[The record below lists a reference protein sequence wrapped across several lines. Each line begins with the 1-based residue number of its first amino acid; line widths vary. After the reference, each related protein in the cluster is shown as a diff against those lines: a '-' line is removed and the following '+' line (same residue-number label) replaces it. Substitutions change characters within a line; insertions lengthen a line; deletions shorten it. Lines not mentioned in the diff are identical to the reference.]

1 MQKKISF
8 AGPWITQ
15 KEIDMVVDAVTN
27 GWYENYTKHTKL
39 LEETVRNYLG
49 VKYSLAT
56 HCCTQALHL
65 AACSIGLQ
73 KDDEVIVTDHS
84 WVATA
89 YAVTY
94 TGATCVFVD
103 IDPQTLCID
112 PNAIEAAITS
122 KTKAI
127 MLVHNFG
134 LPADMEAIMAI
145 VKKYNLKVI
154 EDAAPSLGSQY
165 KGKKTGTFG
174 DVACFSFQGAKIA
187 AAGEGGILVTDD
199 EEIYNK
205 AVLFANMGRT
215 DRVMPFWS
223 DQIGFQYTISNLSAS
238 LALAQV
244 QRIDELKEKKRQ
256 IYKWYSDRLKNNPKI
271 TMVKER
277 DDSVANYCYP
287 SLFLSEDIKMSRDEI
302 LEIFRQ
308 NNIHAR
314 PGFPRMSQFPVYKDN
329 CRFENP
335 VAKRFEQY
343 GLVLP
348 SAADIEEQDVEFVCK
363 TLIDLIMKAN
373 NNLKTA
379 R

>member
-15 KEIDMVVDAVTN
+15 KEIDSVIDAVKN

-39 LEETVRNYLG
+39 LEQSVCEYLN
-49 VKYSLAT
+49 VKYALAT

-65 AACSIGLQ
+65 ATCSLDLQ
-73 KDDEVIVTDHS
+73 KGDEVIVTDHS

-89 YAVTY
+89 YSVTY

-112 PNAIEAAITS
+112 PKAIEKAITPQ
-122 KTKAI
+122 TKAI

-134 LPADMEAIMAI
+134 LPADMDAITNIA
-145 VKKYNLKVI
+145 KTHKLKII
-154 EDAAPSLGSQY
+154 EDAAPSMGALY
-165 KGKKTGTFG
+165 KGQKTGTFG

-187 AAGEGGILVTDD
+187 VSGEGGVLVTNN
-199 EEIYNK
+199 EEIYKK

-238 LALAQV
+238 LALAQL
-244 QRIDELKEKKRQ
+244 QRIDALKEKKRQ
-256 IYKWYSDRLKNNPKI
+256 IYSWYAARLEGHPQI
-271 TMVKER
+271 TMIKER

-287 SLFLSEDIKMSRDEI
+287 SLFLAETTKTSRDKI
-302 LEIFRQ
+302 LEIFRE

-314 PGFPRMSQFPVYKDN
+314 PGFPRMSQFPVYIN
-329 CRFENP
+329 ECRFSNP
-335 VAKRFEQY
+335 VAERFEKF

-348 SAADIEEQDVEFVCK
+348 SAADLEEEDAESVCN
-363 TLIDLIMKAN
+363 TLKA
-373 NNLKTA
+373 LL
-379 R
+379 

>member
-1 MQKKISF
+1 MRKKISF

-15 KEIDMVVDAVTN
+15 KEIDSVLDALKN
-27 GWYENYTKHTKL
+27 GWYENYTEHIKL
-39 LEETVRNYLG
+39 LEQAVCDFLG
-49 VKYSLAT
+49 VKYALAT

-65 AACSIGLQ
+65 AACSIDLQ
-73 KDDEVIVTDHS
+73 KGDEVIVTDHS

-89 YAVTY
+89 YSITY

-112 PNAIEAAITS
+112 PKSIEKAITP

-134 LPADMEAIMAI
+134 IPADMDAIMSIA
-145 VKKYNLKVI
+145 KEHNLKVI
-154 EDAAPSLGSQY
+154 EDAAPSMGSLY
-165 KGKKTGTFG
+165 KGQRTGTFG

-187 AAGEGGILVTDD
+187 VSGEGGVLVTNN
-199 EEIYNK
+199 EEIYRK

-215 DRVMPFWS
+215 DRIMPFWS

-238 LALAQV
+238 LALAQLG
-244 QRIDELKEKKRQ
+244 RIEELINKKRQ
-256 IYKWYSDRLKNNPKI
+256 IYNWYAKRLEGNKKI

-277 DDSVANYCYP
+277 ADSVANYCYP
-287 SLFLSEDIKMSRDEI
+287 SLFLDKETKTSRDKI
-302 LEIFRQ
+302 LEIFRS

-314 PGFPRMSQFPVYKDN
+314 PGFPRMSQFPVYIND
-329 CRFENP
+329 CRYANP
-335 VAKRFEQY
+335 VSERCEKF

-348 SAADIEEQDVEFVCK
+348 SAADLEEDDAAFVCD
-363 TLIDLIMKAN
+363 TLLG
-373 NNLKTA
+373 LL
-379 R
+379 

>member
-1 MQKKISF
+1 MRKKISF

-15 KEIDMVVDAVTN
+15 KEIDSVMDAVKN
-27 GWYENYTKHTKL
+27 GWYENYTKHTRM
-39 LEETVRNYLG
+39 LEQTVCEYLG
-49 VKYSLAT
+49 VKYAIAT

-65 AACSIGLQ
+65 AACSIDLQ
-73 KDDEVIVTDHS
+73 KGDEVIVTDHS

-89 YAVTY
+89 YSITY

-112 PNAIEAAITS
+112 PKSIEKAITS

-134 LPADMEAIMAI
+134 VPADMDVIMDIARAHNI
-145 VKKYNLKVI
+145 KVI
-154 EDAAPSLGSQY
+154 EDAAPSMGSLY
-165 KGKKTGTFG
+165 KGQKTGTFG

-187 AAGEGGILVTDD
+187 VSGEGGVLVTNS
-199 EEIYNK
+199 EVIYQK

-215 DRVMPFWS
+215 DRIMPFWS

-238 LALAQV
+238 LALVQL
-244 QRIDELKEKKRQ
+244 QRIDELVDKKRK
-256 IYKWYSDRLKNNPKI
+256 IYTWYAERLGNHEKI

-277 DDSVANYCYP
+277 EDSIANYCYP
-287 SLFLSEDIKMSRDEI
+287 SLFLSSNTKTSRDEI
-302 LEIFRQ
+302 LDVFRQ

-314 PGFPRMSQFPVYKDN
+314 PGFPRMSQFPVYIN
-329 CRFENP
+329 ECRFANS
-335 VAKRFEQY
+335 VAESFEKL

-348 SAADIEEQDVEFVCK
+348 SAADLAEEDADFVCN
-363 TLIDLIMKAN
+363 TLKDL
-373 NNLKTA
+373 L
-379 R
+379 

>member
-8 AGPWITQ
+8 AGPWITE
-15 KEIDMVVDAVTN
+15 KEIELVLDAVKN
-27 GWYENYTKHTKL
+27 GWYENYTKHTDL
-39 LEETVRNYLG
+39 LQETVCNYLG
-49 VKYSLAT
+49 VKYALAT

-73 KDDEVIVTDHS
+73 KGDEVIVTDHS

-89 YAVTY
+89 YSVTY
-94 TGATCVFVD
+94 TGAVCVFVD

-112 PNAIEAAITS
+112 PKAIEAAITS

-134 LPADMEAIMAI
+134 LPADMDAIMAI
-145 VKKYNLKVI
+145 AKKHNLKVI

-187 AAGEGGILVTDD
+187 AAGEGGILVTNN
-199 EEIYNK
+199 EEIYKK

-223 DQIGFQYTISNLSAS
+223 DQIGFQYTISNLSAA

-244 QRIDELKEKKRQ
+244 RRIDALKAKKRL
-256 IYKWYSDRLKNNPKI
+256 IYQWYSDRLNNHPKI
-271 TMVKER
+271 TMVQER

-287 SLFLSEDIKMSRDEI
+287 SLFLRGETKTSRDKI
-302 LEIFRQ
+302 LEIFREH
-308 NNIHAR
+308 NIHAR
-314 PGFPRMSQFPVYKDN
+314 PGFPRMSQFPVYKET

-348 SAADIEEQDVEFVCK
+348 SAANLEEADAEYVC
-363 TLIDLIMKAN
+363 TLLGDLIS
-373 NNLKTA
+373 
-379 R
+379 

>member
-1 MQKKISF
+1 MKKKISF

-15 KEIDMVVDAVTN
+15 KEIDSVMDAVQN
-27 GWYENYTKHTKL
+27 GWYENYTKHTRL

-65 AACSIGLQ
+65 AACSIDLKKG
-73 KDDEVIVTDHS
+73 DEVIVTDHS

-89 YAVTY
+89 SAVTY

-112 PNAIEAAITS
+112 PKAIEAAVTPA
-122 KTKAI
+122 TKAI

-134 LPADMEAIMAI
+134 LPADMDAIMVIA
-145 VKKYNLKVI
+145 KKYNLKII
-154 EDAAPSLGSQY
+154 EDAAPSLGSLY
-165 KGKKTGTFG
+165 KGQKTGTFG
-174 DVACFSFQGAKIA
+174 DVGCFSFQGAKIA
-187 AAGEGGILVTDD
+187 VSGEGGILVTNN
-199 EEIYNK
+199 EEIYKK
-205 AVLFANMGRT
+205 AMLFANMGRT
-215 DRVMPFWS
+215 DRIMPFWS

-244 QRIDELKEKKRQ
+244 NRIDELKEKKRQ
-256 IYKWYSDRLKNNPKI
+256 IYKWYSERLSDHPKI

-287 SLFLSEDIKMSRDEI
+287 SLFLEKDTKASRDQI
-302 LEIFRQ
+302 LDIFKE

-314 PGFPRMSQFPVYKDN
+314 PGFPRMSQFPVYKDS
-329 CRFENP
+329 CRFENH
-335 VAKRFEQY
+335 VAEKFEKY

-348 SAADIEEQDVEFVCK
+348 SAADLEEQDADYVCN
-363 TLIDLIMKAN
+363 TLVKL
-373 NNLKTA
+373 L
-379 R
+379 